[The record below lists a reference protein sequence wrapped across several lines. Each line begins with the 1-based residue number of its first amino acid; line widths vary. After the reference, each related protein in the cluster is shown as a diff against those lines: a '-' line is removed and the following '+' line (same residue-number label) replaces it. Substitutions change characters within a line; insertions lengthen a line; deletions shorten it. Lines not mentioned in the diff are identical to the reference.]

1 MLYLF
6 FGEDNF
12 RSRERLHEFLE
23 QLSDSKDR
31 MFSLSWLD
39 ADTFAKPSFEELV
52 REESLFGG
60 HYIIVCENLFQEEDF
75 SDFLVKNLELCACS
89 KKIFV
94 FCEDE
99 VEPSHLR
106 NFQKFAAKIEEFSFL
121 PPSQLRVWLE
131 KEAKEKKV
139 EMTSGLREE
148 LIQQCGNNLWL
159 LSQEIEKYA
168 LNSEKGFLGKKKEVE
183 KVNIFHL
190 TDAIAAKDRSR
201 AWFLFQKAMLSGA
214 DIEEI
219 FWKIV
224 WQVKN
229 LLMIKKLQ
237 FASPT
242 GGPLSEK
249 KITEKTHLHPYVV
262 KKTVSSIRLYTEEE
276 LARYSSELI
285 NLYNNARRGRT
296 DFETGIE
303 KFLIKL

>member
-6 FGEDNF
+6 FGEDGF

-23 QLSDSKDR
+23 QLSDGKDR

-60 HYIIVCENLFQEEDF
+60 HYIIVCENLFKEEDL
-75 SDFLVKNLELCACS
+75 SDFLVKNLELCKRS

-94 FCEDE
+94 FCEE
-99 VEPSHLR
+99 ELKSPYLR
-106 NFQKFAAKIEEFSFL
+106 HFQKFAEKVEEFSFL
-121 PPSQLRVWLE
+121 SHPQLRVWLE
-131 KEAKEKKV
+131 KEAKKRGI
-139 EMTSGLREE
+139 EMTSGFREE
-148 LIQQCGNNLWL
+148 LIQQYGKNLWTF
-159 LSQEIEKYA
+159 SQELEKYA
-168 LNSEKGFLGKKKEVE
+168 LTLKKEFLGKKTGVE
-183 KVNIFHL
+183 EVNIFHI
-190 TDAIAAKDRSR
+190 TDAIAAKDRGR

-224 WQVKN
+224 WQIKN
-229 LLMIKKLQ
+229 LLIIKKLQ
-237 FASPT
+237 
-242 GGPLSEK
+242 PLPEK
-249 KITEKTHLHPYVV
+249 KIIEKTHLHPYVV
-262 KKTVSSIRLYTEEE
+262 KKTASSVRLYAEEE
-276 LARYSSELI
+276 LAQYSSELI
-285 NLYNNARRGRT
+285 NLYHNARRGRT

>member
-6 FGEDNF
+6 LGEDNF
-12 RSRERLHEFLE
+12 RRRERLHEFLE
-23 QLSDSKDR
+23 QLSVDKDR
-31 MFSLSWLD
+31 TFSLSWLN

-75 SDFLVKNLELCACS
+75 SGFLVKNLELCACS

-99 VEPSHLR
+99 VEPSYLR
-106 NFQKFAAKIEEFSFL
+106 HFQKFAAKIEEFSFL
-121 PPSQLRVWLE
+121 PQSQLRVWLE
-131 KEAKEKKV
+131 KEAKQKGI

-148 LIQQCGNNLWL
+148 LIRQCGNNLWL

-168 LNSEKGFLGKKKEVE
+168 LNSEKEFSGRKSEAE

-190 TDAIAAKDRSR
+190 TDAIAAKDRGR
-201 AWFLFQKAMLSGA
+201 AWFLFQKAILSGA
-214 DIEEI
+214 DVEEI

-224 WQVKN
+224 WEIKN
-229 LLMIKKLQ
+229 LLLVKKLQ
-237 FASPT
+237 
-242 GGPLSEK
+242 PLPEK
-249 KITEKTHLHPYVV
+249 KIVEKTHLHPYVV
-262 KKTVSSIRLYTEEE
+262 KKTASATRLYTEKE
-276 LARYSSELI
+276 LAQYSSELI
-285 NLYNNARRGRT
+285 NLYHNARRGLT